1 MLVVVV
7 NCEPLSMWSEVHAM
21 TSAENISLQK
31 GRPSDSITV
40 DPIIVHSETGN
51 ISDGLPQDNHF

>member
-7 NCEPLSMWSEVHAM
+7 NCQPVSMWSEVHTM
-21 TSAENISLQK
+21 TSAENISLRK

-40 DPIIVHSETGN
+40 DPIIVHSETAN
-51 ISDGLPQDNHF
+51 ISDGVPQDNHY